1 MTSPLLTFPALYF
14 ATMLMLMGTGAFNTY
29 IALYLNQAQVSATW
43 IGGMIAFFYAG
54 MVVGAKVGH
63 LLIARVGHIRT
74 YVVCAGLS
82 TIIVLLHLL
91 IESTTVWMVLRF
103 VLGLVMMSQ
112 YMVIES
118 WLNEQ
123 AEDSQRGIV
132 FAGYMI
138 AVSVGQVVG
147 QLLLISFPDLNYKP
161 LLLVAIFFSASLVP
175 VAMTRRVHPAQMV
188 AAPLEIKY
196 FWTRIPQSLVTVF
209 IAGVMNGAFYGLGPV
224 YASEA
229 GLSTAQVSVFIAMG
243 VAAGFVAQWPIGW
256 ISDRMDRS
264 RLIQT
269 NAMIMAV
276 MAIPLWGFF
285 HWSYSAL
292 LVFSFL
298 LGIFLFTFYPLAVA
312 FANDNVEQP
321 KRVALS
327 GLLLAT
333 FGVGAS
339 IGPVLTGMAMKYT
352 PNALYIMFSLMT
364 LLLIWW
370 VRPSKTTGEHLVD
383 EAPTQFVPMT
393 EHPVGAVMI
402 DPRVDTEEIPDEAIV
417 DLGESIGAREGDA
430 DKTMVADEGQTEAE
444 VAEAEAEATIT
455 ALDDRQK

>member
-1 MTSPLLTFPALYF
+1 MTTPLLTFPALYL

-54 MVVGAKVGH
+54 MVVGAKVGQ
-63 LLIARVGHIRT
+63 LLITRVGHIRT
-74 YVVCAGLS
+74 YVTCAGLS

-91 IESTTVWMVLRF
+91 IESTAVWMALRF
-103 VLGLVMMSQ
+103 ILGLVMMSQ

-123 AEDSQRGIV
+123 AENSQRGIV

-138 AVSVGQVVG
+138 AVSIGQVIG
-147 QLLLISFPDLNYKP
+147 QLLLIYFPDLNFKP
-161 LLLVAIFFSASLVP
+161 LLLVAIFFSASLIP
-175 VAMTRRVHPAQMV
+175 VAMTRRVHPAQLV

-209 IAGVMNGAFYGLGPV
+209 LAGVMNGSFYGLGPV
-224 YASEA
+224 YASQA
-229 GLSTAQVSVFIAMG
+229 GLSTAQVSVFIAVG

-269 NAMIMAV
+269 NAIIMAV
-276 MAIPLWGFF
+276 LAVPLWGFF
-285 HWSYSAL
+285 NWSYAVL
-292 LVFSFL
+292 LTFSFM
-298 LGIFLFTFYPLAVA
+298 LGVFLFTFYPLAVA

-333 FGVGAS
+333 FGIGAS

-352 PNALYIMFSLMT
+352 PGALYIMFSAMT
-364 LLLIWW
+364 LLLVLW

-402 DPRVDTEEIPDEAIV
+402 DPRVDTDEIPDEAVV
-417 DLGESIGAREGDA
+417 DLTDSIGAREDA
-430 DKTMVADEGQTEAE
+430 VGTVFESAPEPEPEPEQESEPT
-444 VAEAEAEATIT
+444 VAEDEPP
-455 ALDDRQK
+455 RPQ

>member
-1 MTSPLLTFPALYF
+1 MTSPLLTFPTLYF

-29 IALYLNQAQVSATW
+29 IALYLNQANVSATW

-74 YVVCAGLS
+74 YVACAGMS

-91 IESTTVWMVLRF
+91 IESTTVWMALRF
-103 VLGLVMMSQ
+103 ILGLVMMSQ

-123 AEDSQRGIV
+123 AEDNQRGIV

-229 GLSTAQVSVFIAMG
+229 GLTTAQVSVFIAMG

-276 MAIPLWGFF
+276 LAIPLWGFF
-285 HWSYSAL
+285 HWSYTAL

-298 LGIFLFTFYPLAVA
+298 LGVFLFTFYPLAVA

-352 PNALYIMFSLMT
+352 PSALYIMFSLMT

-402 DPRVDTEEIPDEAIV
+402 DPRVDTEEIPEEVMV
-417 DLGESIGAREGDA
+417 DLSDSIGARSDEGLEA
-430 DKTMVADEGQTEAE
+430 EGLAGAAEADEEPLE
-444 VAEAEAEATIT
+444 PP
-455 ALDDRQK
+455 RF